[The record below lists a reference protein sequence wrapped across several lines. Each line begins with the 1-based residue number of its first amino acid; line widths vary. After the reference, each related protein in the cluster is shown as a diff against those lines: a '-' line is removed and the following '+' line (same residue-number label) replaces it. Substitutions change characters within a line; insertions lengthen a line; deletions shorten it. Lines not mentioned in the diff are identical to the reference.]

1 MCLYLQEVNCAYV
14 LKGDLE
20 ANAHSLVEEVG
31 FLKTLYEEVSTS
43 RENITQVSC
52 FPGRPV
58 YRGNR
63 QGCLQA

>member
-1 MCLYLQEVNCAYV
+1 M